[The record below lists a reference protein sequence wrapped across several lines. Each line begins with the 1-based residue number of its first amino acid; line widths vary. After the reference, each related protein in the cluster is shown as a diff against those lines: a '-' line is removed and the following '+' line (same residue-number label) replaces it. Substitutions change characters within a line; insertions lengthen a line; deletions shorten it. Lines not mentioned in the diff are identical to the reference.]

1 MLILHPEPPRTLRV
15 NKNNRMPV
23 MREREHHILKT
34 SNINPQS
41 LYSAV
46 NESQSVNA
54 GTGQVS
60 ISKVRCYELVLDY
73 PPSLVPSST
82 SGASLGSPL
91 MFAMVA
97 PLKSM

>member
-1 MLILHPEPPRTLRV
+1 
-15 NKNNRMPV
+15 MPV
-23 MREREHHILKT
+23 MGEREHHVLKA
-34 SNINPQS
+34 SNTYFQS
-41 LYSAV
+41 FDSAV
-46 NESQSVNA
+46 DESQPVNA
-54 GTGQVS
+54 RTGE
-60 ISKVRCYELVLDY
+60 IGVREVCCYELVLDY